1 MSNFTESKSYTWNF
15 QIFFS
20 CVITIIVKFDIH
32 FLGLSWEIF
41 LGVTTDNIL
50 HLKPLKNVKKN
61 AIFFKLFWYKV
72 FVHWK
77 LKLLIPGGF
86 RLNASIYNHRSRI
99 KVESRNNLSILKM
112 LSSKKATE
120 YGLFWNCR
128 SLYVK
133 QALRYRGW
141 QQLDLPRIN

>member
-1 MSNFTESKSYTWNF
+1 MSNFTEFKSYTWNVQNF
-15 QIFFS
+15 N

-32 FLGLSWEIF
+32 FLGLPWAF
-41 LGVTTDNIL
+41 FFGVTTDNIL

-72 FVHWK
+72 LVHRK

-99 KVESRNNLSILKM
+99 KVVSRKNLSILKC
-112 LSSKKATE
+112 LI
-120 YGLFWNCR
+120 
-128 SLYVK
+128 
-133 QALRYRGW
+133 LRKL
-141 QQLDLPRIN
+141 QSTDCFEM